1 MASGQIAL
9 FMIPAMILV
18 MFFGVPFFGAMGGV
32 ALFFGLAMFG
42 PNVLFTTAIRVY
54 SFLTEPSFVAV
65 PMFVLMGTILGGTGI
80 AELLFDGIYR
90 LFGAIRGGL
99 CVAVLLICIL
109 LAACTGVAA
118 GPVATMGL
126 IALPVML
133 KRRYNHGL
141 ACGSISAGGTL
152 GTIIPPSIILI
163 FYGLF
168 ANVSIG
174 KLYFAAFI
182 PGVMLGFIYISY
194 ILIIAALKPNMA
206 PAAPLEERGGNLNE
220 QLMMLVK
227 GVIPVLFLIFAV
239 LGTIFLGIATATEAA
254 GVGAFGAVLISIAY
268 RRFTLKGF
276 ATALTGCF
284 RTMAMIAGM
293 LLGSL
298 FFVSVFLMSG
308 AGATIANFVNDM
320 KLGPTATIWAV
331 MLIVFILGFVLDINS
346 IIFITVPIFGPMLK
360 IFGINELWFAIL
372 FSINCQIAYLTPPMA
387 PGVYLLKP
395 LCPPEVTLAE
405 MYIGIIPFV
414 LCDIVGM
421 LLVYF
426 IPPLATWLPSKMLR

>member
-1 MASGQIAL
+1 
-9 FMIPAMILV
+9 MIPAMILV

-42 PNVLFTTAIRVY
+42 TNVLFTTAIRVY

-118 GPVATMGL
+118 GPVATMGI
-126 IALPVML
+126 IALPIML
-133 KRRYNHGL
+133 KRGYDHGL

-182 PGVMLGFIYISY
+182 PGVMLGFIYVIYVIFIS
-194 ILIIAALKPNMA
+194 AVKPKMA
-206 PAAPLEERGGNLNE
+206 PAAP
-220 QLMMLVK
+220 
-227 GVIPVLFLIFAV
+227 P
-239 LGTIFLGIATATEAA
+239 AT
-254 GVGAFGAVLISIAY
+254 
-268 RRFTLKGF
+268 
-276 ATALTGCF
+276 
-284 RTMAMIAGM
+284 M
-293 LLGSL
+293 SL
-298 FFVSVFLMSG
+298 SL
-308 AGATIANFVNDM
+308 
-320 KLGPTATIWAV
+320 
-331 MLIVFILGFVLDINS
+331 
-346 IIFITVPIFGPMLK
+346 
-360 IFGINELWFAIL
+360 
-372 FSINCQIAYLTPPMA
+372 
-387 PGVYLLKP
+387 
-395 LCPPEVTLAE
+395 
-405 MYIGIIPFV
+405 
-414 LCDIVGM
+414 
-421 LLVYF
+421 
-426 IPPLATWLPSKMLR
+426 LATMF